1 MNYID
6 QDQMKKVYEI
16 AENYK
21 IPMESI
27 KNMLKINYLSDM
39 TIQQYNYL
47 LLIIYQVESKW
58 ANYD

>member
-1 MNYID
+1 MNYIE
-6 QDQMKKVYEI
+6 QDQMKKVWEI

-21 IPMESI
+21 IPIDSI
-27 KNMLKINYLSDM
+27 KNMLNIKYLSDM

>member
-47 LLIIYQVESKW
+47 LLIIYQVESK
-58 ANYD
+58 

>member
-1 MNYID
+1 MNCID

-47 LLIIYQVESKW
+47 LLIIYLVESKW